1 MIKKQYIKTMDVIKK
16 LTELRLERNISVYRL
31 SELTGINHSTLAN
44 TFSRGTIPSIKHLE
58 IMCDAL
64 GVTLSQ
70 FFAQDE
76 EMFYLSKKE
85 IELINNYRKLPKEL
99 CRNLSDLINDISDLQ
114 KNY

>member
-1 MIKKQYIKTMDVIKK
+1 MDVIKK

-31 SELTGINHSTLAN
+31 SELTGINQSTLAN

-99 CRNLSDLINDISDLQ
+99 CRNLSDLIKDISDLQ
-114 KNY
+114 KNC

>member
-1 MIKKQYIKTMDVIKK
+1 MIKKQYIKAMDVIKK

-31 SELTGINHSTLAN
+31 SELTGINQSTLAN

-99 CRNLSDLINDISDLQ
+99 CRNLSDLIKDISDLQ
-114 KNY
+114 KNC

>member
-1 MIKKQYIKTMDVIKK
+1 MDVIKK

-31 SELTGINHSTLAN
+31 SELTGINQSTLAN

>member
-1 MIKKQYIKTMDVIKK
+1 MIKKQYIKAMDVIKK

-31 SELTGINHSTLAN
+31 SELTGINQSTLAN

-99 CRNLSDLINDISDLQ
+99 CRNLSDLINDISNIK
-114 KNY
+114 KNC

>member
-1 MIKKQYIKTMDVIKK
+1 MIKKQYIKAMDVIKK

-31 SELTGINHSTLAN
+31 SELTGINQSTLAN

-99 CRNLSDLINDISDLQ
+99 CRNLDRKSVV
-114 KNY
+114 

>member
-1 MIKKQYIKTMDVIKK
+1 MIKKQYIKAMDVIKK

-31 SELTGINHSTLAN
+31 SELTGINQSTLAN

-64 GVTLSQ
+64 GLTLSQ

-114 KNY
+114 KNC

>member
-1 MIKKQYIKTMDVIKK
+1 MIKKQYIKAMDVIKK

-31 SELTGINHSTLAN
+31 SELTGINQSTLAN

-99 CRNLSDLINDISDLQ
+99 CRNLSDLINDMSDLQ
-114 KNY
+114 KNC

>member
-1 MIKKQYIKTMDVIKK
+1 MIKKQYIKAMDVIKK

-31 SELTGINHSTLAN
+31 SELTGINQSTLAN

-99 CRNLSDLINDISDLQ
+99 CRNLSDLINDISDLK

>member
-1 MIKKQYIKTMDVIKK
+1 MIIKQYIKAMDVIKK

-31 SELTGINHSTLAN
+31 SELTGINQSTLAN

-114 KNY
+114 KNC